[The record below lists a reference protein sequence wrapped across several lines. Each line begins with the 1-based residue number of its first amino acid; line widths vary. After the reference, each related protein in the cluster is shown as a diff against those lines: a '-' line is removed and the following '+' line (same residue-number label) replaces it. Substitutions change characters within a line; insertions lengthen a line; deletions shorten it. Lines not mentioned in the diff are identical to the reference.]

1 MSSTQW
7 LPFTAEKVAR
17 GGSTEVQMR
26 CGVEWRKGVLSVNWM
41 ALVKMQIARETQFS
55 IPCTLQSP
63 CTAECTSFIKSNLDF
78 SVSLG
83 ESFCSSTMCIH
94 FECNLDHIGNWTL
107 QSTLIVF
114 SQLGNV
120 CTYLLLEF
128 GHALVQIPEKPKFS
142 IAILPRGTLVLI
154 FVPGSHF

>member
-1 MSSTQW
+1 MSIGWHWSKCN
-7 LPFTAEKVAR
+7 LPEKPNSRSHALRRVPVLQNAR
-17 GGSTEVQMR
+17 ASLKATSI
-26 CGVEWRKGVLSVNWM
+26 SV
-41 ALVKMQIARETQFS
+41 
-55 IPCTLQSP
+55 C
-63 CTAECTSFIKSNLDF
+63 LDF

-83 ESFCSSTMCIH
+83 KSFCSSTMCIH

>member
-1 MSSTQW
+1 MSIGWHWSKCN
-7 LPFTAEKVAR
+7 LPEKPNSRSHALRRVPVLQNAR
-17 GGSTEVQMR
+17 ASLKATSI
-26 CGVEWRKGVLSVNWM
+26 SV
-41 ALVKMQIARETQFS
+41 
-55 IPCTLQSP
+55 C
-63 CTAECTSFIKSNLDF
+63 LDF

-83 ESFCSSTMCIH
+83 KSFCSSTMCIH

-114 SQLGNV
+114 SHLGNV